1 MPSFKQNLACMLT
14 SLLTFT
20 DDVLLSFDYDEMNT
34 LPILRMY
41 ILIVT

>member
-1 MPSFKQNLACMLT
+1 MPFFKQNLAYMLI

-20 DDVLLSFDYDEMNT
+20 DDVLLSFDYDEMNI
-34 LPILRMY
+34 LSILRMY